1 MHTMTSSWATAIF
14 RHFDMMAC
22 LACVIFFLIWPQFD
36 LSFSRY
42 FYDETSQSFS
52 WGDHFVAQF
61 IYQLTNVIAGILVVG
76 LPSLLAASYVFR
88 NKLLS
93 QNRKVLLFMF
103 CTCVLGPGVMVN
115 SVLKDHWDRP
125 RPVQSIEFG
134 GDNAFEPPFSPQFAC
149 GGDCHSFVSGH
160 ASIGFVFFG
169 LALLHRNRKWVLVPV
184 ALGAIIGMTRIVQ
197 GGHFFSDVVF
207 SGWVVWFSSLL
218 VHYLF
223 YGRDKS
229 SVSD

>member
-1 MHTMTSSWATAIF
+1 MTIMTSSWAAKLF
-14 RHFDMMAC
+14 ERFDIMAC
-22 LACVIFFLIWPQFD
+22 LACIGFFLIWPQLD
-36 LSFSRY
+36 LLVSGY
-42 FYDETSQSFS
+42 FYDEPSRSFTLREHVVS
-52 WGDHFVAQF
+52 QF
-61 IYQLTNVIAGILVVG
+61 IYHLTNFIAATLVIGVPV
-76 LPSLLAASYVFR
+76 LLAVSYVISH
-88 NKLLS
+88 KLLVK
-93 QNRKVLLFMF
+93 NRKVLLFMF
-103 CTCVLGPGVMVN
+103 CTCILGPGVMVN
-115 SVLKDHWDRP
+115 LVLKDHWDRP

-134 GDNAFEPPFSPQFAC
+134 GNNAFEPPFSPQFAC

-207 SGWVVWFSSLL
+207 SGWVVWFCSLL

-223 YGRDKS
+223 YASDKS
-229 SVSD
+229 LVSD